1 MPGAR
6 SRRSTSALAALI
18 ALALSSAAHGG
29 EPELRP
35 FRASYSW
42 SWSGITVAVSNTQLR
57 RDQGDE
63 WVYSSSSEP
72 RGLGRLY
79 PLRPKLQSV
88 MLIKGES
95 VQPLTFLATDSGSR
109 HDADVQFDWEK
120 GRATGKYEGV
130 DIDLPIKPGVQDDAS
145 VTIALIDALLH
156 GEMPHNIALIDKS
169 GIREYEYRRSG
180 EATLATA
187 LGPIDTIIYTSHHPD
202 SPRTTYFWCAPSKS
216 YLPMRVEQRLKQK
229 QGAES
234 LEWAMQI
241 RSVSLD
247 E

>member
-1 MPGAR
+1 MPRTR
-6 SRRSTSALAALI
+6 SRPLASALAGLI
-18 ALALSSAAHGG
+18 SVALSSAALGA

-35 FRASYSW
+35 FSASYSW
-42 SWSGITVAVSNTQLR
+42 SWSGVTVAVSNTELR

-63 WVYSSSSEP
+63 WVYSSTSEP

-88 MLIKGES
+88 MLIKGDN
-95 VQPLTFLATDSGSR
+95 VQPLTFLATGSGSR

-120 GRATGKYEGV
+120 GRVTGRYEGV
-130 DIDLPIKPGVQDDAS
+130 DIDLPLKPGVQDDAS

-156 GEMPHNIALIDKS
+156 GEMPQNISLIDK
-169 GIREYEYRRSG
+169 GGVREYQYRRTG

-187 LGPIDTIIYTSHHPD
+187 LGPIATIIYTSHHPD

-229 QGAES
+229 QGDES

-241 RSVSLD
+241 RSVTLA